1 MVRSEIKLA
10 LSDPFVWYE
19 SYRYFGTDLERF
31 HCHPVWQ
38 LTVVTE
44 GCLRFDFGPRGV
56 FPLNAGDIMLIAP
69 ETPHEGHSIA
79 EKTHSMQL
87 FCRYFDSNMLPEIS
101 ELFSPFQVN
110 AVWFGHRSPEVFQ
123 ELSAKILA
131 DCPSTQPFGCSWRF
145 PLLSTFLLLGLES
158 LRGIQETT
166 HPPLSPELSRIF
178 PFMLEHYQ
186 EAIGVNELADV
197 EGITIQVIGGV
208 LRKRILTCVG
218 PMAEE
223 TLGQLVVDKVFISV
237 NCISPEYGLTASNIT
252 EGSLVRCMLKAGLRR
267 YLLMNSQ
274 KFGGNSIYRICSVDD
289 VHVIVTDDGLDAKM
303 ADRFRD
309 RKCRLVKV
317 KVEQEK

>member
-87 FCRYFDSNMLPEIS
+87 FCRYFDRNMLPEIS

-197 EGITIQVIGGV
+197 VQLSPGRFSALFRKQTGQSPIHYLNQLRLGV
-208 LRKRILTCVG
+208 AQNLLLRGVPLAKAASSSGFHSVQYFCRYFRKMT
-218 PMAEE
+218 
-223 TLGQLVVDKVFISV
+223 GQTPGEFRANPYSRD
-237 NCISPEYGLTASNIT
+237 
-252 EGSLVRCMLKAGLRR
+252 SLL
-267 YLLMNSQ
+267 
-274 KFGGNSIYRICSVDD
+274 
-289 VHVIVTDDGLDAKM
+289 H
-303 ADRFRD
+303 
-309 RKCRLVKV
+309 
-317 KVEQEK
+317 

>member
-87 FCRYFDSNMLPEIS
+87 FCRYFDRNMLPEIS

-197 EGITIQVIGGV
+197 VQLSPSRFSALFRKQTGQSPIHYLNQLRLGV
-208 LRKRILTCVG
+208 AQNLLLRGVPLAKAASSSGFHSVQYFCRYFRKMT
-218 PMAEE
+218 
-223 TLGQLVVDKVFISV
+223 GQTPGEFRANPYSRD
-237 NCISPEYGLTASNIT
+237 
-252 EGSLVRCMLKAGLRR
+252 SLL
-267 YLLMNSQ
+267 
-274 KFGGNSIYRICSVDD
+274 
-289 VHVIVTDDGLDAKM
+289 H
-303 ADRFRD
+303 
-309 RKCRLVKV
+309 
-317 KVEQEK
+317 

>member
-1 MVRSEIKLA
+1 M
-10 LSDPFVWYE
+10 
-19 SYRYFGTDLERF
+19 
-31 HCHPVWQ
+31 
-38 LTVVTE
+38 TE

-87 FCRYFDSNMLPEIS
+87 FCRYFDRNMLPEIS

-131 DCPSTQPFGCSWRF
+131 DCPSSQPFGCSWRF

-197 EGITIQVIGGV
+197 VQLSPSRFSALFRKQTGQSPIHYLNQLRLGV
-208 LRKRILTCVG
+208 AQNLLLRGVPL
-218 PMAEE
+218 AEAASSSGFHSVQYFCRYFRKM
-223 TLGQLVVDKVFISV
+223 TGQTPGEFRANPYSRD
-237 NCISPEYGLTASNIT
+237 
-252 EGSLVRCMLKAGLRR
+252 SLL
-267 YLLMNSQ
+267 
-274 KFGGNSIYRICSVDD
+274 
-289 VHVIVTDDGLDAKM
+289 H
-303 ADRFRD
+303 
-309 RKCRLVKV
+309 
-317 KVEQEK
+317 

>member
-56 FPLNAGDIMLIAP
+56 FPLNAGDIMFIAP

-87 FCRYFDSNMLPEIS
+87 FCRYFDRNMLPEIS
-101 ELFSPFQVN
+101 EFFSPFQVN

-197 EGITIQVIGGV
+197 VQLSPSRFSALFRKQTGQSPIHYLNQLRLGV
-208 LRKRILTCVG
+208 AQNLLLRGVPL
-218 PMAEE
+218 AEAASSSGFHSVQYFCRYFRKM
-223 TLGQLVVDKVFISV
+223 TGQTPGEFRANPYSRD
-237 NCISPEYGLTASNIT
+237 
-252 EGSLVRCMLKAGLRR
+252 SLL
-267 YLLMNSQ
+267 
-274 KFGGNSIYRICSVDD
+274 
-289 VHVIVTDDGLDAKM
+289 H
-303 ADRFRD
+303 
-309 RKCRLVKV
+309 
-317 KVEQEK
+317 

>member
-87 FCRYFDSNMLPEIS
+87 FCRYFDRNMLPEIS
-101 ELFSPFQVN
+101 EFFSPFQVN

-131 DCPSTQPFGCSWRF
+131 DCPSSQPFGCSWRF

-197 EGITIQVIGGV
+197 VQLSPSRFSALFRKQTGQSPIHYLNQLRLGV
-208 LRKRILTCVG
+208 AQNLLLRGVPLAKAASSSGFHSVQYFCRYFRKMT
-218 PMAEE
+218 
-223 TLGQLVVDKVFISV
+223 GQTPGEFRANPYSRD
-237 NCISPEYGLTASNIT
+237 
-252 EGSLVRCMLKAGLRR
+252 SLL
-267 YLLMNSQ
+267 
-274 KFGGNSIYRICSVDD
+274 
-289 VHVIVTDDGLDAKM
+289 H
-303 ADRFRD
+303 
-309 RKCRLVKV
+309 
-317 KVEQEK
+317 